1 MVSQLIFECSLFLTC
16 HLSRLFSVFTCLFTS
31 RDVSFSR
38 IFVSPVVFQHVF
50 LNSNTESFNRFNGF
64 NEPDRGMVLT
74 LIVNKNN
81 QNDSTGDDSQLDNWP
96 AYPGRLDE
104 HHRARAAVSFF
115 ATPRKP
121 REGPHRQHGGSSGQ
135 AGSSS
140 GRQAGSSGFLRHDGV
155 TDDPLI

>member
-1 MVSQLIFECSLFLTC
+1 MVSQFIFKCSLFLTC
-16 HLSRLFSVFTCLFTS
+16 HLSRLFSIFTCLFAS

-38 IFVSPVVFQHVF
+38 IFICLPFFEIIFQ
-50 LNSNTESFNRFNGF
+50 NSNPESFNCLNGF
-64 NEPDRGMVLT
+64 NEHSRGMALT
-74 LIVNKNN
+74 LIVNKND

-121 REGPHRQHGGSSGQ
+121 REGPHRQHGRLVGAGGKLVGAAGRLVGVSQ
-135 AGSSS
+135 A
-140 GRQAGSSGFLRHDGV
+140 
-155 TDDPLI
+155 